1 MKKLICVILS
11 VCMLCSVWSISA
23 YAADAP
29 AFELSDA
36 QGDRGDTLNVKLYV
50 RNNPGVTA
58 LRVTIAYSTDDLEL
72 VGVKDGGLFDSAISK
87 SELDKTP
94 AVISWF
100 AADSKDKTESG
111 LLATLTFEVK
121 EKAKNSFVALSYD
134 EDDVINEGMKN
145 VSFETN
151 KAMITVYDA
160 PEETTE
166 PDSTEAQTATA
177 PSEQETTSPE
187 TKATDSSDAAQT
199 TAPQTSPS
207 ETQSSPKAY
216 KTLCYIPTAEQES
229 SGCNYK
235 LTIKDRDGVFHEYE
249 MTPSAVKQNGLTVY
263 TASVPADEYEPESV
277 VYQVYSGETWLG
289 QVTKTVSSLDEL
301 NGVAVGFDGTETKL
315 TELPTNPTDEPANPT
330 FEPTEPATSNPS
342 AVKKSN
348 PIKVTVKKKTVSV
361 KKLKKKA
368 QKVKPLTIKNAKG
381 KVSCTLKSVPKKLKK
396 LTKIN
401 SKGVITIKR
410 WKKAKK
416 GTYKIKVKISAKGNA
431 NYKSKTI
438 TKTVKIKIK

>member
-11 VCMLCSVWSISA
+11 VCMLCSLWSISA
-23 YAADAP
+23 YAADTP

-36 QGDRGDTLNVKLYV
+36 QGERGDTLNVKLYV

-58 LRVTIAYSTDDLEL
+58 LRIKIAYSDDDLEL
-72 VGVKDGGLFDSAISK
+72 VGVKDGGLFDGAISK

-134 EDDVINEGMKN
+134 EDDVLNESMKN

-166 PDSTEAQTATA
+166 LA
-177 PSEQETTSPE
+177 
-187 TKATDSSDAAQT
+187 TKATDSFDATQT
-199 TAPQTSPS
+199 TASQTSPS
-207 ETQSSPKAY
+207 ETQSAPNAY

-235 LTIKDRDGVFHEYE
+235 LTIKDKDGVFHEYE
-249 MTPSAVKQNGLTVY
+249 MTPSAVKKDGLTVY
-263 TASVPADEYEPESV
+263 TASAPADEYEPESV

-315 TELPTNPTDEPANPT
+315 SELST
-330 FEPTEPATSNPS
+330 EPTE
-342 AVKKSN
+342 KKSTMKKAN
-348 PIKVTVKKKTVSV
+348 PIKVTAKKKTVSA

-368 QKVKPLTIKNAKG
+368 QKVKPLTIKKAKG
-381 KVSCTLKSVPKKLKK
+381 KVTCTLKSVPKKLKK
-396 LTKIN
+396 LTKVN

-416 GTYKIKVKISAKGNA
+416 GTYKIKVKISAKGNK